1 MFRPITANQSVR
13 LSRRSQRIW
22 SPCRRQSL
30 ASCYPTK
37 VLLVP
42 GAAAHTAAVSKKL
55 KNIGIVSSLTVVSRI
70 LGLVRDMRSAA
81 VFGAEV
87 FQDAFVTAFSL
98 PNLFRRLLG
107 EGALTAAF
115 VPTLQHQLRE
125 GARTAAF
132 AMLSNVASWLVVV
145 AGGIVVVAMAVFNQA
160 RLIPSQDPDWYLVA
174 DLSVILFP
182 YLFFVCMAAVLSAA
196 LQVLGRFTEPA
207 LSPIWLNLAM
217 IASLGV
223 AATSWAET
231 DAERMNWLCGGV
243 LLGGF
248 LQMAVP
254 AAVLWREGWRPRFD
268 LQRSPAVRE
277 IAALMAPALFG
288 VAIYQINIYV
298 SRLFAFSLER
308 SSASVMFFANR
319 LMELPIG
326 VFAVAV
332 STVVYPLIA
341 RHAAE
346 RKFVEM
352 ASDYHKGL
360 RLILLMNI
368 PAAAGLVCLSEP
380 IVRLIFEHG
389 RFTASD
395 TALMAPLLALF
406 AAGMPFFSVTSL
418 TTRAFY
424 AVKDTATPVKAA
436 ALSFGVNLGLTL
448 LLKDELGAPG
458 MVIASTVAV
467 IAQTFLLQRRLSQR
481 LPGMAFGELWRSL
494 AKIVAATIV
503 MSAVVATGWWMLR
516 VRWPESGLADALA
529 VFGLIPLGAAVYGAM
544 LWLLRIEG
552 RAELQALGAKMRA
565 KFGGASP

>member
-1 MFRPITANQSVR
+1 M
-13 LSRRSQRIW
+13 
-22 SPCRRQSL
+22 
-30 ASCYPTK
+30 
-37 VLLVP
+37 
-42 GAAAHTAAVSKKL
+42 SKKL
-55 KNIGIVSSLTVVSRI
+55 KNIGIVSLLTVVSRV
-70 LGLVRDMRSAA
+70 LGLIRDMRSAA

-115 VPTLQHQLRE
+115 VPTLQHRLRD
-125 GARTAAF
+125 GSRADAF
-132 AMLSNVASWLVVV
+132 ALLSNVASWLVVV
-145 AGGIVVVAMAVFNQA
+145 AGGLVLLAMAVFNQA
-160 RLIPSQDPDWYLVA
+160 RLIPAQDSDWYLVA

-182 YLFFVCMAAVLSAA
+182 YLLFVCVAAVLSAA
-196 LQVLGRFTEPA
+196 LNVLGRFTEPA

-217 IASLGV
+217 IASLGM
-223 AATSWAET
+223 ATTSWATT

-268 LQRSPAVRE
+268 LERSPAVRE
-277 IAALMAPALFG
+277 IALLMAPALFG
-288 VAIYQINIYV
+288 VAIYQVNVYV

-360 RLILLMNI
+360 RLILVMNV
-368 PAAAGLVCLSEP
+368 PAAAGLVCLREP

-406 AAGMPFFSVTSL
+406 AIGMPFFSVASL

-436 ALSFGVNLGLTL
+436 ALSFAVNLGLTL
-448 LLKDELGAPG
+448 LLKDEYGAPG

-467 IAQTFLLQRRLSQR
+467 IVQTLLLQRRLTHR
-481 LPGMAFGELWRSL
+481 LPGMSFGDLWIGL
-494 AKIVAATIV
+494 AKIGLGTLAMT
-503 MSAVVATGWWMLR
+503 AVVGGGWWALSS
-516 VRWPESGLADALA
+516 RWPDRGVADALA
-529 VFGLIPLGAAVYGAM
+529 VFGLIPLGIAIYAAM
-544 LWLLRIEG
+544 LWVLRIEG
-552 RAELQALGAKMRA
+552 REELSALLGKFRA
-565 KFGGASP
+565 KFGGGPA